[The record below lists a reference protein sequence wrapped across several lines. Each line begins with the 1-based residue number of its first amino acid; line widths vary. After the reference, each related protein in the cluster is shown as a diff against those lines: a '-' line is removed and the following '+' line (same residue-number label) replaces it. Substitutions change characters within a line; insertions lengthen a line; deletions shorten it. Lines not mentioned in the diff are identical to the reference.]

1 MISTSKGDRNGFV
14 AIPNW
19 QALTPIASATPSG
32 GRHLYFASDGSVRCS
47 SDAIAS
53 GVDVRGSGGYII
65 VPPTPGYAWLGLD
78 ILAPDA
84 TLPPLP
90 AHLIPAQSKKERAN
104 GHDDDGAASS
114 SLGAGSTGGERGAKA
129 ADADELAVAA
139 ACLRVISPNCS
150 YKDWFEIAC
159 ALHFEFGA
167 GAFGMFDAFS
177 ARAPMK
183 YDAEACRKKWA
194 EAAKVHGFTMAT
206 LVFLANQYDP
216 DWRELIP
223 QQRARLEPN
232 AGTKPDADAF
242 ELFDPWQPF
251 VVPRFPLDVL
261 PPAVRN
267 FVMAQSAV
275 IGTDVAGM
283 AMSALEVMSAA
294 IDARTRLKM
303 MRHGDWE
310 ALARCGCCWSVRR
323 RSRRRR

>member
-1 MISTSKGDRNGFV
+1 M
-14 AIPNW
+14 
-19 QALTPIASATPSG
+19 
-32 GRHLYFASDGSVRCS
+32 
-47 SDAIAS
+47 
-53 GVDVRGSGGYII
+53 
-65 VPPTPGYAWLGLD
+65 
-78 ILAPDA
+78 
-84 TLPPLP
+84 
-90 AHLIPAQSKKERAN
+90 E
-104 GHDDDGAASS
+104 
-114 SLGAGSTGGERGAKA
+114 
-129 ADADELAVAA
+129 
-139 ACLRVISPNCS
+139 
-150 YKDWFEIAC
+150 
-159 ALHFEFGA
+159 
-167 GAFGMFDAFS
+167 
-177 ARAPMK
+177 

-310 ALARCGCCWSVRR
+310 ALARLWVLLVGSPSVKKTPGMGAATDPLVKHANGLLKPVSAGELGRNQIGEP
-323 RSRRRR
+323 